1 MNTNE
6 KTILIAKMYVGNYL
20 NEGENIGH
28 EIINLFKDDNGK
40 NYIFITPYGNV
51 NNINN
56 IETVLMIG
64 KTENGVTEII
74 AKATDLTPVYDDDG
88 LNQQRNYIDKNNI
101 KYAGIKLYDFFKYN
115 TYKQEKEKIF
125 YITFQ
130 AGNVLFPKEKIY
142 LTEDKRKEKDNCIF
156 ISLGLPRQSMHQFYD
171 ENEKSFNN
179 LINDETKWETE
190 NKTKKL
196 SKNLNFNIMLNR
208 FIKKIIDNE
217 KNK

>member
-6 KTILIAKMYVGNYL
+6 KTILITKMYVGNYL

-28 EIINLFKDDNGK
+28 EIINLFKDDRGR
-40 NYIFITPYGNV
+40 NYIYITPYGVV

-101 KYAGIKLYDFFKYN
+101 KYAGIKLYDFFKDN

-142 LTEDKRKEKDNCIF
+142 LTEDKSKEKDNCIF
-156 ISLGLPRQSMHQFYD
+156 ISSGLPRQSMHQCYD
-171 ENEKSFNN
+171 ENEKSLNN
-179 LINDETKWETE
+179 LINDKTKWETE
-190 NKTKKL
+190 NKTKEL
-196 SKNLNFNIMLNR
+196 SDNLNFNIMLKR
-208 FIKKIIDNE
+208 FIEKIIND
-217 KNK
+217 